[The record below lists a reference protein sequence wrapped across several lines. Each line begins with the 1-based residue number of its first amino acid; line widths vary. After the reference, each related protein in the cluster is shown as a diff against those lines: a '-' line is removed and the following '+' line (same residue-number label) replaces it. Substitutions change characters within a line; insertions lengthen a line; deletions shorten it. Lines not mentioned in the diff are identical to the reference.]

1 MGIDRRMLPMKIHYF
16 LRFMGTG
23 PLTVI
28 LPVITKQMG
37 VPPDVVGV
45 IWTVLPF
52 ISLLTKTTAGA
63 VADITRSHRAVFLL
77 GIVFMVTP
85 LTALYWVPDIP
96 SSSSSSPTYNNLSS
110 NASTQPPASASFLT
124 SVSSLS
130 TSPVEVDEGGG
141 LFPSTEDSSDVTPTV
156 TTPTVPQK
164 GRGAELLESYE
175 FWLLFLCL
183 LVQYCGHTTVITM
196 QETVCFQL
204 LGEERHKYGQQRV
217 WGTVGVGLS
226 AIVSGA
232 LVDLY
237 SKGIGQKDYLPAHI
251 ITAVFLVADLFVV
264 AFLKF
269 PHPERKISSSTLQ
282 GALWRPHVILVLVTT
297 GVVGVVSGVLWT
309 FEFLLVVEV
318 AGKGFVH
325 QKLLLGLLMGVQC
338 FLAEAPF
345 FVLAGRII
353 QRLGHAN
360 ALFVSLLG
368 FTLRLILYSVVTN
381 PWLFLPIDLLH
392 GISFGVAYPCFT
404 SYASSVAPLGAAA
417 TTQAIF
423 GAMFFGSTGVGGF
436 VGGRLFKAVGGSR
449 TFLFTGAA
457 TGVYALVF
465 SLAHLLLARLTRSS
479 LETIGGL
486 DAEARRENA
495 KEKDAKEKEEE
506 AEVMLEGGQ
515 KKEGK
520 EMVMGVSFR
529 QTDDRN

>member
-1 MGIDRRMLPMKIHYF
+1 
-16 LRFMGTG
+16 
-23 PLTVI
+23 
-28 LPVITKQMG
+28 
-37 VPPDVVGV
+37 
-45 IWTVLPF
+45 
-52 ISLLTKTTAGA
+52 
-63 VADITRSHRAVFLL
+63 
-77 GIVFMVTP
+77 MVTP

-96 SSSSSSPTYNNLSS
+96 PSPSFPTHTLSS
-110 NASTQPPASASFLT
+110 NSSTLPPATASLLT
-124 SVSSLS
+124 SVPSLS
-130 TSPVEVDEGGG
+130 TSPAEVDGGG
-141 LFPSTEDSSDVTPTV
+141 LFQSTENSSDAVS
-156 TTPTVPQK
+156 TTTTAPVPQ
-164 GRGAELLESYE
+164 GRGTELLKSYE

-204 LGEERHKYGQQRV
+204 LGEERHKYGQQRL

-226 AIVSGA
+226 AIISGA

-237 SKGIGQKDYLPAHI
+237 SKGMGQKDYLPAHI
-251 ITAVFLVADLFVV
+251 LTAVFLVVDLFVV

-269 PHPERKISSSTLQ
+269 PHPERKISSAALQ
-282 GALWRPHVILVLVTT
+282 GALWRPHVVLVLVTT

-309 FEFLLVVEV
+309 FEFLLVVDV

-325 QKLLLGLLMGVQC
+325 QKLLLGLLTGVQC
-338 FLAEAPF
+338 FLAEVPF

-381 PWLFLPIDLLH
+381 PWVFLPIDLLH

-404 SYASSVAPLGAAA
+404 SYASSVAPKGAAA

-436 VGGRLFKAVGGSR
+436 VGGQLFKAVGGAK
-449 TFLFTGAA
+449 TFLLMGAA
-457 TGVYALVF
+457 TGVYALMF
-465 SLAHLLLARLTRSS
+465 SLAHLILARLTRSS

-486 DAEARRENA
+486 NAESRREDA
-495 KEKDAKEKEEE
+495 KKDTKEKGEE

-515 KKEGK
+515 KNGGK

-529 QTDDRN
+529 QTDERN